1 MEIRNLSYNFIG
13 TIDCEINHPTHGWI
27 PFTASP
33 EDVEQHCREIYNAA
47 INGEC
52 GEIVAYSPPVVDE
65 QAVLAS
71 WRDRTEVSRFQAH
84 AALYQAGYYED
95 IQSYMST
102 EADVIQ
108 KMAWETAQVFRRNSP
123 TVTALLPLMG
133 ITDSQ
138 LDDLFKFAMT
148 IQA

>member
-1 MEIRNLSYNFIG
+1 MEIRNLSYNSVV
-13 TIDCEINHPTHGWI
+13 TIDCEINHPTFGWI

-71 WRDRTEVSRFQAH
+71 WRDKTEVSRFQVH